1 MKVLRVRRG
10 GKTFYGQLLLAERA
24 VRCLDPALGLP
35 EVVDLAEVT
44 VLPPVAPSKVVC
56 AQGNFRSRRPGGDRA
71 RAEAPRLFLKPPS
84 AVIGNGDAIMLPKA
98 AVRVEAWGGLA
109 VVLGRACRNIAP
121 AEVPRCLFGFACAND
136 VTAGDFTSLDGP
148 LGRAKGY
155 DTFAPIGPWI
165 ETAVADPTDL
175 RLRTRINGDVVQEA
189 STADMAV
196 SPFELVSFVSGVM
209 TLLPGDV
216 ILTGSP
222 AGGGRLS
229 PGDEVRV
236 EIDEVGVLINAAQ
249 GEAERAP
256 LQ

>member
-10 GKTFYGQLLLAERA
+10 DRTFYGQLLLERRA

-35 EVVDLAEVT
+35 EVVALSEVT

-56 AQGNFRSRRPGGDRA
+56 ALGNFRDTPAGGRRVGA
-71 RAEAPRLFLKPPS
+71 APVLFLKPPS
-84 AVIGNGDAIMLPKA
+84 SVIGSGEAIVLPRA
-98 AVRVEAWGGLA
+98 AARVEAFGGLA
-109 VVLGRACRNIAP
+109 VVLGRACRNVAP

-136 VTAGDFTSLDGP
+136 ITAPDLFAADGLP
-148 LGRAKGY
+148 GRAKGF

-165 ETAVADPTDL
+165 ETAVADPSAL
-175 RLRTRINGDVVQEA
+175 SLRTRVNGAVVQEA
-189 STADMAV
+189 SLADMAV
-196 SPFELVSFVSGVM
+196 SPYDLVSFVSGVM

-222 AGGGRLS
+222 ADGGRLA

-236 EIDEVGVLINAAQ
+236 EIDEVGVLINAAR

>member
-10 GKTFYGQLLLAERA
+10 EKTYYGQLLLAQRA
-24 VRCLDPALGLP
+24 VRCLDPAVGVP
-35 EVVDLAEVT
+35 ELAPLAEVT

-56 AQGNFRSRRPGGDRA
+56 ALGNFRGRRSGLGRETAP
-71 RAEAPRLFLKPPS
+71 APRLFLKPPS
-84 AVIGNGDAIMLPKA
+84 AIIGNGDAILLPREA
-98 AVRVEAWGGLA
+98 TTVAAWGELA
-109 VVLGRACRNIAP
+109 VVLGRACHNIAP

-136 VTAGDFTSLDGP
+136 VTAEDFVGDDGP
-148 LGRAKGY
+148 VGRAKGY

-165 ETAVADPTDL
+165 ETAVVDPTSL
-175 RLRTRINGDVVQEA
+175 RLRTRINGSVVQDA
-189 STADMAV
+189 SFADMTL
-196 SPFELVSFVSGVM
+196 SPFDLVSFVSHIM

-222 AGGGRLS
+222 AGGGRLA

-236 EIDEVGVLINAAQ
+236 EIEEIGVLINAARD
-249 GEAERAP
+249 EAEDVP

>member
-10 GKTFYGQLLLAERA
+10 DRTYYGQLLLPQRA
-24 VRCLDPALGLP
+24 VRCLDPALGVP
-35 EVVDLAEVT
+35 EVVGLSEVT

-56 AQGNFRSRRPGGDRA
+56 VLDNFPGSPRGRAQADGPL
-71 RAEAPRLFLKPPS
+71 LFLKPPS
-84 AVIGNGDAIMLPKA
+84 AIIGSGEAILLPR
-98 AVRVEAWGGLA
+98 AVARVEAFGGLA
-109 VVLGRACRNIAP
+109 VVLGRACHNVAP

-136 VTAGDFTSLDGP
+136 VTAGDLYAADGLP
-148 LGRAKGY
+148 DRAKGF

-165 ETAVADPTDL
+165 ETAVADPSALT
-175 RLRTRINGDVVQEA
+175 LRTRVNGTLVQEA
-189 STADMAV
+189 SLADMAV
-196 SPFELVSFVSGVM
+196 SPFDLVSFVSGVM

-222 AGGGRLS
+222 AGGGRLA

-236 EIDEVGVLINAAQ
+236 EIDEVGVLINAAR